1 MGACQARR
9 RPARERRCS
18 PTVIINL
25 RPGHLREPGQPR
37 PCRLPFYAP
46 VLSTAENGA
55 HRSPGALTMVC
66 ILAAPGYLLCPPP
79 HGGSPSLES
88 ARPAQ
93 QIRDCGRENAHAR
106 GRVHNLTRALGHFR
120 SRPCACTPILQEW
133 PGGCNRRRS
142 ALELPSSL
150 KDFKVLMLS
159 SVEQL
164 SLSYGLLRGGKSVL
178 FYFKKFM

>member
-37 PCRLPFYAP
+37 PCRLPFYVP

-66 ILAAPGYLLCPPP
+66 VLAAPGYPLCPPP

-93 QIRDCGRENAHAR
+93 QFRDCGRRMHTH
-106 GRVHNLTRALGHFR
+106 GV
-120 SRPCACTPILQEW
+120 ACTISRAHSDTFGPACARAH
-133 PGGCNRRRS
+133 PYCKS
-142 ALELPSSL
+142 
-150 KDFKVLMLS
+150 
-159 SVEQL
+159 
-164 SLSYGLLRGGKSVL
+164 GLVGATGDAQP
-178 FYFKKFM
+178 

>member
-37 PCRLPFYAP
+37 PCRLPFYVP

-55 HRSPGALTMVC
+55 HRSPGARTKVPVLS
-66 ILAAPGYLLCPPP
+66 APGYPLCPPA

-88 ARPAQ
+88 ARQAAQ
-93 QIRDCGRENAHAR
+93 QVRGCGQENAHAQ

-120 SRPCACTPILQEW
+120 SRPRAHTHTARAAWWVQPETLSPRASFFPQ
-133 PGGCNRRRS
+133 GFQ
-142 ALELPSSL
+142 SSHA
-150 KDFKVLMLS
+150 
-159 SVEQL
+159 QL
-164 SLSYGLLRGGKSVL
+164 SN
-178 FYFKKFM
+178 FP

>member
-37 PCRLPFYAP
+37 PCRLPFYVP

-55 HRSPGALTMVC
+55 HRSPGARTKVPV
-66 ILAAPGYLLCPPP
+66 LAAPGYPLCPPP

-88 ARPAQ
+88 ARQAAQ
-93 QIRDCGRENAHAR
+93 QIRGCGQENAHAQ
-106 GRVHNLTRALGHFR
+106 GRVHNLTRALGLFR
-120 SRPCACTPILQEW
+120 SRPRARSPILQER

-142 ALELPSSL
+142 ALELPTSL

-159 SVEQL
+159 SATFL
-164 SLSYGLLRGGKSVL
+164 KLWIA
-178 FYFKKFM
+178 